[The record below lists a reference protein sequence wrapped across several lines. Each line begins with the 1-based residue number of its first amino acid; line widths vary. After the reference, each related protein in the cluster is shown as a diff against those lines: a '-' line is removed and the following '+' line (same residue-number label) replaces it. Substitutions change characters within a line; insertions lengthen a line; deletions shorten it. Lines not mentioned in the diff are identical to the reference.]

1 MKHKYTIGLTLSLLG
16 QAAFAEDS
24 QNIDLESCLDQQPLS
39 AACQQLIKEE
49 CGTVENCT
57 LDLDDVTV
65 VGTRTEV
72 SINKYPGS
80 ANRITADDIN
90 DSSSVIESLSKI
102 PGVET
107 GGGQSRNIGQQYTI
121 RGFGYQSEN
130 RVIIKLDGVR
140 RSTSMFSNHIST
152 FKVDNDLLTSIDVI
166 KGSSSIAHG
175 GGAIG
180 GVVGMTT
187 KDAYSFLKGDQ
198 NFGVTLKG
206 RYETNNHKDAYLA
219 VYGAVADDKFDYLLY
234 KKRGNTGD
242 QTLSRPAIE
251 IEDGV
256 FSDKVDNNE
265 DFDNHFVKVG
275 FNPNLNHRFT
285 LSHFKMREDT
295 DVTWQTLWHSTYST
309 ITGPVVGNLEQEDTV
324 FSYTGSSED
333 SDLFNMHFTA
343 YDSKSHYFRSLN
355 YVYRGQTVH
364 VDYTNFDKR
373 KGANLK
379 NLMLFETG
387 PISHRLLIGVDYE
400 VRNED
405 ALYVRNGQTSDFG
418 SMPNEY
424 KDLGIYIQEEAH
436 MFDDT
441 LTLFLGGRYDSF
453 KRDVH
458 GGEKKYDN
466 DRFSP
471 RIGFAVQAFEG
482 FNILGNVSESFRA
495 PTPHE
500 TSSEGELNP
509 HYWYLANP
517 NLKAETA
524 REYELGF
531 SYVANDLWME
541 GDEFWFKTMYFRGK
555 IDQMISLR
563 RLTDQEVADR
573 QLQDPSPSGAPYA
586 TYDNIT
592 DARRKGLELQA
603 RYSTGP
609 WKLGLTYETLDQ
621 YDTEDGE
628 KVPYAFADKIRVSG
642 EYNFF
647 EQGISIGM
655 DVSRWLKP
663 DQNPESTVWRG
674 TTYTYVNKP
683 YTIGNMY
690 ARWRPHSTG
699 VNWLDGGL
707 EVELGVNN
715 ITDQDRLN
723 AMATTTTSRVGKG
736 RNVYMTVVKRF

>member
-107 GGGQSRNIGQQYTI
+107 GDSFGRNIGQQYSI
-121 RGFGYQSEN
+121 RGFGYQSED

-187 KDAYSFLKGDQ
+187 KDAYSFLRGDQ
-198 NFGVTLKG
+198 NFGVTVKG

-234 KKRGNTGD
+234 KKRGNTDDLTMSNGD
-242 QTLSRPAIE
+242 NI
-251 IEDGV
+251 
-256 FSDKVDNNE
+256 DNNE

-285 LSHFKMREDT
+285 LSHFKMSEDT
-295 DVTWQTLWHSTYST
+295 EVTWQTLWHSTYST

-333 SDLFNMHFTA
+333 TDLFNMEFKA
-343 YDSKSHYFRSLN
+343 YHSKSHYFRALDYERN
-355 YVYRGQTVH
+355 GTNNH
-364 VDYTNFDKR
+364 VDYTNFDKH
-373 KGANLK
+373 KGFNVK
-379 NLMLFETG
+379 NLMLFDTG
-387 PISHRLLIGVDYE
+387 SISHRFLLGVDYE

-405 ALYVRNGQTSDFG
+405 ALYIRNGVTSDFG

-424 KDLGIYIQEEAH
+424 KDLGVYIQEEAH

-471 RIGFAVQAFEG
+471 RIGFAVQVFEG

-531 SYVANDLWME
+531 SYVANDLWAE

-555 IDQMISLR
+555 IDQMIRLR
-563 RLTDQEVADR
+563 TLSDQEVTDR
-573 QLQDPSPSGAPYA
+573 QLPSPSPSGAPYA
-586 TYDNIT
+586 TYDNVT

-621 YDTEDGE
+621 YNAENGE

-655 DVSRWLKP
+655 NVSRWLKP
-663 DQNPESTVWRG
+663 DQNPKTYVAWG
-674 TTYTYVNKP
+674 TTYTRINKP

-707 EVELGVNN
+707 ELELGVNN
-715 ITDQDRLN
+715 MTDQDKVHPNNRIG
-723 AMATTTTSRVGKG
+723 TTAVGKG